1 MDQLDRSLLLWLNQQ
16 HSAWLDPVMW
26 QISQPVTWIWVYVLL
41 AVLIIKCFRPV
52 QWFWVLLSFG
62 LLIFLCDFTVTHC
75 IKNVVQRLR
84 PSHDPSLQ
92 PLLHL
97 ITDANGNLY
106 RGGRFGF
113 FSSHASNHMG
123 IATLFILWMRPLKTY
138 WIIALICWAT
148 MIAYSRV
155 YLGVHYPSDV
165 LAGMVHGALAAI
177 LVHFIFRKALKIT
190 RS

>member
-16 HSAWLDPVMW
+16 HSAWLDPIMW
-26 QISQPVTWIWVYVLL
+26 QISQPVTWIWMYILM
-41 AVLIIKCFRPV
+41 AVLIVKRHRPV

-62 LLIFLCDFTVTHC
+62 LLIFLCDFVVTHG

-97 ITDANGNLY
+97 ITDANGNFY

-123 IATLFILWMRPLKTY
+123 IAVLFILWMRPLKTF
-138 WIIALICWAT
+138 WIVALIGWAT
-148 MIAYSRV
+148 VIGYSRV
-155 YLGVHYPSDV
+155 YLGVHYPSDI
-165 LAGMVHGALAAI
+165 LAGMIYGTTAAL
-177 LVHFIFRKALKIT
+177 LVYFSFNKVLKFPK
-190 RS
+190 S